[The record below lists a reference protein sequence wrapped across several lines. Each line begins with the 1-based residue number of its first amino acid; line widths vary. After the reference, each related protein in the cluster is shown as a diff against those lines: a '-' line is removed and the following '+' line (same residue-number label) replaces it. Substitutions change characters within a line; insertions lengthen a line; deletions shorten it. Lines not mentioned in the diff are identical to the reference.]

1 MFNFKFPQSTG
12 GTHYFFMRQ
21 IFLLIFC
28 CISFIGSAQSW
39 KRTYETIYE
48 AKWVIEDYDKGYLIL
63 GTNVITYRYGLI
75 IKTDINGN
83 VLWKKHFGNGSYN
96 FAAMNVELTPDNG
109 MIIGGTMTKYGNQSD
124 AFILKLNAC
133 GELDWC
139 TDVYT
144 PTISDD
150 LGWKVKPTVDNG
162 YILLGE
168 LNDPNPN
175 LRTNLF
181 KFDSQGNLLWH
192 QSYLP
197 ESGAFEDDGYDVM
210 ADSSGYL
217 ISDVVYYP
225 DSGQAGGWER
235 FYLIKTDTAGNK
247 LWTNIY
253 GKTTYYHGFPGT
265 SLRSNT
271 GNYYSFGTHDINN
284 TNFSD
289 PCMIKVLSNGSSSYN
304 KDIVTNNYGGGI
316 CTANWLIDNQLI
328 LGGGWA
334 VNTSYLADVIFKTDT
349 LGNLLNSFIVD
360 STSSAIC
367 STTRTFDNK
376 FVSVATDCPNNCHIV
391 AYKINSDLQWDSIYT
406 HQYIYDSLC
415 PQPIV
420 SDTIDPNCQLVVNVE
435 EPLTI
440 PQSHQ
445 MKIFPNP
452 TTGKLTVIL
461 PKYLLVNDN
470 TPPVKS
476 ETIYHQWKSTILEAF
491 DLNGNQVFQKEI
503 AKDQPQL
510 ELDVS
515 AWAKGIYFFKLTYNK
530 NLVDGKKIIVE

>member
-1 MFNFKFPQSTG
+1 MRKLLGVFFFFVVTCSFSQSRPHPVSERWERKYG
-12 GTHYFFMRQ
+12 VGCY
-21 IFLLIFC
+21 
-28 CISFIGSAQSW
+28 AN
-39 KRTYETIYE
+39 
-48 AKWVIEDYDKGYLIL
+48 WVIEDYDKGYIIL
-63 GTNVITYRYGLI
+63 GTKSNYHFGWVF
-75 IKTDINGN
+75 KTDINGN
-83 VLWKKHFGNGSYN
+83 VLWNKLIGNGSYN
-96 FAAMNVELTPDNG
+96 MFVNNVELTNDNG
-109 MIIGGTMTKYGNQSD
+109 LIIGGTTTKYGNQQD
-124 AFILKLNAC
+124 AYILKLNAC

-150 LGWKVKPTVDNG
+150 LGWKVKPTIDNG

-168 LNDPNPN
+168 LNDPNPT

-192 QSYLP
+192 QVYLP
-197 ESGAFEDDGYDVM
+197 DSAAFEDDGYDVM

-253 GKTTYYHGFPGT
+253 GKKTYYHGFPGT

-284 TNFSD
+284 TNYSN
-289 PCMIKVLSNGSSSYN
+289 PCMIKVLSNGLSSYN

-316 CTANWLIDNQLI
+316 CTANWLTENQLI

-334 VNTSYLADVIFKTDT
+334 INSSYLTDVMFKTDT
-349 LGNLLNSFIVD
+349 LGNLIKSNILDTTSVLSIT
-360 STSSAIC
+360 STAK
-367 STTRTFDNK
+367 TFDKK
-376 FVSVATDCPNNCHIV
+376 FISVATDLTTNIHIV
-391 AYKINSDLQWDSIYT
+391 AYKINSDLQWDTTYHHHYT
-406 HQYIYDSLC
+406 YDSLC
-415 PQPIV
+415 PHPIQYEV
-420 SDTIDPNCQLVVNVE
+420 IDPNCQLVVNVE
-435 EPLTI
+435 EPLTN

-445 MKIFPNP
+445 MNIFPNP
-452 TTGKLTVIL
+452 TTGNLTIIL
-461 PKYLLVNDN
+461 PKYLVVNDN
-470 TPPVKS
+470 SPPVKS

-503 AKDQPQL
+503 TKDQPKL